1 VEHVVVVLRWE
12 VRDLVGWT
20 GDCERA
26 GVQPLEEPFED
37 LRSLFWK
44 ADGLVEAFCE
54 SGVEGGGEERAG
66 SRQELF
72 VDKVGDCR
80 AGGVL
85 FIAHDYRGHCAEG
98 AEGCA
103 E

>member
-1 VEHVVVVLRWE
+1 MEHVVVVLGWE
-12 VRDLVGWT
+12 VRDLIGWT
-20 GDCERA
+20 RHCQGP
-26 GVQPLEEPFED
+26 GVQPLKKPFED
-37 LRSLFWK
+37 LWSLFWK